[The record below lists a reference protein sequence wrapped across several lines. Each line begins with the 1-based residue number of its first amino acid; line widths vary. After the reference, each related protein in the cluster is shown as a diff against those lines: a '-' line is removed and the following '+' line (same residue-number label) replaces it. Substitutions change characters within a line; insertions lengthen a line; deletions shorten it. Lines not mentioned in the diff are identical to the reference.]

1 MSSKLQNIINLFEKA
16 KNWDYIGED
25 ITQEQHMLQTA
36 KKAKNDTRTIP
47 SSITKEQLII
57 ASLLHDI
64 GHIIDYESKNSMISN
79 GIELGQLSHEKIG
92 EKYLENLGFN
102 SNICKLVGMHV
113 MAKRYLVSKDE
124 TYYNKLSEASKLTL
138 KIQGGPMTEQEI
150 KDYENN
156 PLFLGSLYLREYD
169 DSGKEQITSLD
180 TLENYYS
187 MIENN

>member
-1 MSSKLQNIINLFEKA
+1 M
-16 KNWDYIGED
+16 KN
-25 ITQEQHMLQTA
+25 ITQEQHLLQTA
-36 KKAKNDTRTIP
+36 KKAKNDTRNIP
-47 SSITKEQLII
+47 NNITKEQLII